1 MAATADGARAPGEA
15 AGRHE
20 ILLRYV
26 ERFAHLLRDSGMAPM
41 PARVFAYVL
50 ADDADG
56 HTAAELA
63 EGLRVSP
70 AAVSGAVRYL
80 VRVGLL
86 AKDRRPG
93 TQGGLYRLY
102 EDDAWYHFYRSQ
114 LGTLRR
120 YQEVAAEGA
129 ASLGADTPGGR
140 RLWETS
146 EFFAFLGEEYPAVM
160 ERWHARWTGP

>member
-1 MAATADGARAPGEA
+1 M
-15 AGRHE
+15 
-20 ILLRYV
+20 
-26 ERFAHLLRDSGMAPM
+26 
-41 PARVFAYVL
+41 
-50 ADDADG
+50 
-56 HTAAELA
+56 
-63 EGLRVSP
+63 
-70 AAVSGAVRYL
+70 RYL

-86 AKDRRPG
+86 ARDRRPG
-93 TQGGLYRLY
+93 THGGLYRLY

-160 ERWHARWTGP
+160 ERWHARWTGSAAGA